1 MADTT
6 FPEGFLW
13 GCATAAYQVEGSPL
27 ADGAGQSI
35 WHRFVHT
42 PGLVRNGDTGDVAC
56 DHYRRY
62 QEDVWLMASLGLN
75 AYRFSISWSRI
86 LPEGRGRVNAAGL
99 GFYERL
105 VDALLERGIQPLATL
120 YHWDLPAALD
130 DRGGWL
136 NPDVADWFAEY
147 ADVMFR
153 RLDDRVKMWAT
164 LNEPWVV
171 TNGGYLPGA
180 LAPGHK
186 NRFEAPIA
194 SHHL

>member
-1 MADTT
+1 MTDTT
-6 FPEGFLW
+6 FPQDFLW

-27 ADGAGQSI
+27 ADGAGRSI

-62 QEDVWLMASLGLN
+62 KEDVALMASLGLN

-105 VDALLERGIQPLATL
+105 VDALLERGI
-120 YHWDLPAALD
+120 
-130 DRGGWL
+130 
-136 NPDVADWFAEY
+136 
-147 ADVMFR
+147 M
-153 RLDDRVKMWAT
+153 
-164 LNEPWVV
+164 
-171 TNGGYLPGA
+171 
-180 LAPGHK
+180 
-186 NRFEAPIA
+186 
-194 SHHL
+194 